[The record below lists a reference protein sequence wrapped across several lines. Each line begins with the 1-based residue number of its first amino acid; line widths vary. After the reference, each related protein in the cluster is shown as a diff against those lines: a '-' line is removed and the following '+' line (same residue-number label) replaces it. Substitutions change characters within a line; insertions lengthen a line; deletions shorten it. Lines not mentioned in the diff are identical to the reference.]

1 MLSIFCRFEINQG
14 TNIAAMKKLF
24 VVALLLTITLA
35 GTAQK
40 IETRKKQTRLEGVSV
55 SGTESQVA
63 GTFEQVSTS
72 WNKYLKSLGKTKQQS
87 ESVLV
92 TLTAGTTYYG
102 FINRNGETAT
112 VFLGKAD
119 STNNNESTETLV
131 RDFVVAFYRTSAQ
144 QQVDEALRAQLAV
157 EKQQTRL
164 VNESKML
171 TLKLEDNKREKAQLE
186 KALALNSTELIELT
200 KRTEQNKTA
209 QDSIKLALDQ
219 VKKAVEFKKAA
230 LNKIN

>member
-1 MLSIFCRFEINQG
+1 
-14 TNIAAMKKLF
+14 MKKLF